1 MAISSLDNPDGP
13 RNLRK
18 PRVRVLRLSVTVR
31 PSMVSGANPASVAP
45 GAKDRPQAL
54 INRVKTTEAKP
65 KDRAT
70 LLKEA
75 SRLEELL
82 IRRNIVPEKVLIQGE
97 LGYMRQRVLADRRK
111 LNVTYPVNP
120 PYAFVRVYFEPT
132 DGELRYKVIEPTLT
146 AAEQQRLEDIRARME
161 SMMGHE
167 ELPITEGQSFEES
180 PALRE
185 YLRKRFLTVLDLYD
199 IQIAER
205 RQPILLYYIQREF
218 LGLGRVDALLRDPFL
233 EDISCLGPST
243 PLYVFHRVCGSMR
256 TNVMYDG
263 EMELNKYIF
272 RLAQIAGKHIS
283 IYQPILDATLQD
295 GSRINLTLGTEVTRK
310 GSTFSIRKFSQD
322 PVSPIDLLRFGSVSA
337 LELAYFW
344 TLIENHRSIL
354 ISGGTAAGKTTFLNA
369 VCMFIRPEDKI
380 VSIEDTPEIQIDH
393 QNWIQSVAR
402 TGYGASGVSGGG
414 ASGVSGLSSGA
425 GSHGKQAG
433 SVTLFDLLVTAL
445 RQRPEYVIVGEVR
458 GTESFT
464 LFQAISVGHASMSTI
479 HAGSIGELL
488 HRVENEPM
496 NIPRVL
502 FQALDAVAF
511 PAQIVINNTRVR
523 RVTHVTEILEVDPR
537 TNELLTNEAFRWEP
551 ETDKFTYLGRSFVL
565 EHISE
570 RTGKSIDALTQ
581 EMRRKQAYLELMD
594 RLNMTYFRDVSRAI
608 SSYYVD
614 PGEALRDLEK
624 RAAR

>member
-1 MAISSLDNPDGP
+1 MASRANSPP
-13 RNLRK
+13 
-18 PRVRVLRLSVTVR
+18 VR
-31 PSMVSGANPASVAP
+31 PTSPERFESLVPRIKP
-45 GAKDRPQAL
+45 G
-54 INRVKTTEAKP
+54 EGKP

-75 SRLEELL
+75 AQLELRM
-82 IRRNIVPEKVLIQGE
+82 IHRTVVPEKVIIQGE
-97 LGYMRQRVLADRRK
+97 LGYMRQKLFADRRK
-111 LNVTYPVNP
+111 VNVTYPVNP
-120 PYAFVRVYFEPT
+120 PYAFVRVYFDPT
-132 DGELRYKVIEPTLT
+132 EGELQYRVIEPTLT
-146 AAEQQRLEDIRARME
+146 PPEKERLVDIRRRME
-161 SMMGHE
+161 SMMAHE
-167 ELPITEGQSFEES
+167 EIPITDGQSFEES
-180 PALRE
+180 PELRE
-185 YLRKRFLTVLDLYD
+185 YLKKRFLTVLDLYD
-199 IQIAER
+199 IQIPER
-205 RQPILLYYIQREF
+205 RQPVLLYFIQREF

-233 EDISCLGPST
+233 EDISCLGPGT
-243 PLYVFHRVCGSMR
+243 PLFVFHRVCGSMR
-256 TNVMYDG
+256 TNVAYTE
-263 EMELNKYIF
+263 EMELNQYIF

-322 PVSPIDLLRFGSVSA
+322 PVSPIDLLRFGSLSA

-344 TLIENHRSIL
+344 MLIENHRSLL
-354 ISGGTAAGKTTFLNA
+354 ISGGTAAGKTTLLNA
-369 VCMFIRPEDKI
+369 ICMFIRPEDKI

-393 QNWIQSVAR
+393 ENWIQSVAR
-402 TGYGASGVSGGG
+402 TGYGISGVAGSASGVSGITGPH
-414 ASGVSGLSSGA
+414 A
-425 GSHGKQAG
+425 KQSG

-479 HAGSIGELL
+479 HAGSIAELL

-511 PAQIVINNTRVR
+511 PAQVVINNARVR
-523 RVTHVTEILEVDPR
+523 RVTSLTEILEVDAR

-551 ETDKFTYLGRSFVL
+551 EPDTFTYLGRSFVL

-570 RTGKSIDALTQ
+570 RTGKTVDALTR
-581 EMRRKQAYLELMD
+581 EMKRKEAYLDLMN

-608 SSYYVD
+608 GSYYLD
-614 PGEALRDLEK
+614 PADSMRDLEK